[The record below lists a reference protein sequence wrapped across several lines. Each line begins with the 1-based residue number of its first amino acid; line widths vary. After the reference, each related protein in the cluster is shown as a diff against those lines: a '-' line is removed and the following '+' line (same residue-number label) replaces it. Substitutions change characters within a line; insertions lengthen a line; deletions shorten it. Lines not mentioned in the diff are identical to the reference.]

1 MAKIERFEDIE
12 SWRYGR
18 EVANQVYAAT
28 RTEPFVRDFAL
39 CNQIRRSAVSIIS
52 NIAEGFERDGNK
64 EFVQFLTV
72 AKGSCGEVRSQLYVA
87 LDQNYIDEPTFRE
100 IYNRTLETSRLIAG
114 LIRYLK
120 QSDFRGTKF
129 R

>member
-1 MAKIERFEDIE
+1 MATIERFEDIE
-12 SWRYGR
+12 SWQRGR
-18 EVANQVYAAT
+18 EVVKQIYSVT
-28 RTEPFVRDFAL
+28 RVEPFSRDFAL

-64 EFVQFLTV
+64 EFVQYLTV

-87 LDQNYIDEPTFRE
+87 YDQNYIDESMFEE
-100 IYNRTLETSRLIAG
+100 ISARVTETSRLIAG

-120 QSDFRGTKF
+120 QSEYRGTKF

>member
-1 MAKIERFEDIE
+1 MATIERFEDIE
-12 SWRYGR
+12 SWQRGR
-18 EVANQVYAAT
+18 EVVKQIYSVT
-28 RTEPFVRDFAL
+28 RVEPFSRDFAL

-52 NIAEGFERDGNK
+52 NIAEGFECDGNK
-64 EFVQFLTV
+64 EFVQYLTV

-87 LDQNYIDEPTFRE
+87 YDQHYIDESMFEE
-100 IYNRTLETSRLIAG
+100 ISARVTETSRLIAG

-120 QSDFRGTKF
+120 QSEYRGTKF